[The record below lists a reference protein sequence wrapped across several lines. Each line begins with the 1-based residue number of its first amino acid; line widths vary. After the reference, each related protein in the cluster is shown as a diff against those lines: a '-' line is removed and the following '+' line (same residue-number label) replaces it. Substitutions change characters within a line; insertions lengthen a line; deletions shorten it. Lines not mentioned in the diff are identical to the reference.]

1 MAYAKVRT
9 DNMVGTIL
17 GNALVSFK
25 YQPGTVDTAIEN
37 GNVVKIGGYI
47 TGQRE
52 VRVATTPAVDSDL
65 ATIALV
71 ASEEVVKS
79 KQYDTVGAFRNEAGD
94 IARGYFLRPGDQFSI
109 TAGAF
114 AADSVMTAGSTVEL
128 AAGTKLKGVASLTSG
143 STQVGKII
151 AVEGEWIVIE
161 VVPAELDLEAYTT
174 TATMNAAIG
183 SAVAAAI
190 PNAAALATIP
200 APDAGDAGK
209 VIKVTSAEDGF
220 ELGVDATGE

>member
-25 YQPGTVDTAIEN
+25 YQPGEKDTAIEN

-79 KQYDTVGAFRNEAGD
+79 KQYDTIGDFRNEAGD

-109 TAGAF
+109 TKSALVD
-114 AADSVMTAGSTVEL
+114 DSETDVGSIIEL
-128 AAGTKLKGVASLTSG
+128 AAGTKLKGVESLTSG
-143 STQVGKII
+143 STQVGTVI

-161 VVPAELDLEAYTT
+161 V
-174 TATMNAAIG
+174 
-183 SAVAAAI
+183 
-190 PNAAALATIP
+190 
-200 APDAGDAGK
+200 K
-209 VIKVTSAEDGF
+209 
-220 ELGVDATGE
+220 